1 MEAAPASG
9 GPDGLLAVALG
20 TTELGDE
27 LLAGL
32 GPLERGLGG
41 GVEQPG
47 LIAAGVGSD
56 GLTGGDQGVHH
67 GLVPHLGAGH
77 VAEGLRALAKMA
89 WMPAVSISFPSGA
102 SSWRPSSQVFHRGT
116 ALAAVQDHDSH
127 GRIVQHGLDAAL

>member
-1 MEAAPASG
+1 MDGGPG
-9 GPDGLLAVALG
+9 IRGPDGLLAVALG
-20 TTELGDE
+20 TAELGDE

-77 VAEGLRALAKMA
+77 IFQLLQGLGEDGLEARHVDLLPL
-89 WMPAVSISFPSGA
+89 WGLLL
-102 SSWRPSSQVFHRGT
+102 Q
-116 ALAAVQDHDSH
+116 AVQPGVPQRDS
-127 GRIVQHGLDAAL
+127 AAPRSGT

>member
-20 TTELGDE
+20 TAELGDE

-47 LIAAGVGSD
+47 LITAGVGSD

-77 VAEGLRALAKMA
+77 VAEGLQR
-89 WMPAVSISFPSGA
+89 FGE
-102 SSWRPSSQVFHRGT
+102 
-116 ALAAVQDHDSH
+116 D
-127 GRIVQHGLDAAL
+127 GLDARRIDLIPLGGLLLETIQPRCSTGGRHCRRSGP